1 MRISDWS
8 SDVCSSDLDPAPA
21 GAGYRTAIAAVGE
34 VESTVTA
41 LGTLTPKNAV
51 DVGAQV
57 SGQLQVLHVEIGDV
71 VAKGEL
77 LAEIDA
83 RVMTAKVDADRATL
97 KELQAGVGEK
107 NPTLRIAE
115 EQAASNRPVVKANDI
130 GTHHRGKE
138 G

>member
-83 RVMTAKVDADRATL
+83 RVLTAKVDADRDRKSTRL
-97 KELQAGVGEK
+97 H
-107 NPTLRIAE
+107 
-115 EQAASNRPVVKANDI
+115 SS
-130 GTHHRGKE
+130 H
-138 G
+138 